1 MCFACSMSELFS
13 LSVHH
18 SEYFTDNPKKY
29 VGGKVDV
36 VDNCDPDSWSKTE
49 IKSIR
54 KEFGYTSVSRIW
66 YKMLGGDLEKANF
79 HLIVDDDDAM
89 FMTDLMIGHEEIH
102 VFLEHLVDNPILVDE
117 GEHVGADVQPL
128 AVE

>member
-1 MCFACSMSELFS
+1 MSELFS

-18 SEYFTDNPKKY
+18 GGYFTDDPRKY
-29 VGGKVDV
+29 VGGIVDI
-36 VDNCDPDSWSKTE
+36 VDNCDPDRWSKTE
-49 IKSIR
+49 IESIC
-54 KEFGYTSVSRIW
+54 KDFGYTSVSKIW
-66 YKMLGGDLEKANF
+66 YKMPGSDLKRANF

-89 FMTDLMIGHEEIH
+89 FMTDLVIGHEEIH
-102 VFLEHLVDNPILVDE
+102 VFLEHPVDNPILVDE

>member
-13 LSVHH
+13 LFMHH
-18 SEYFTDNPKKY
+18 GGYFTDNPRKH

-36 VDNCDPDSWSKTE
+36 VDNCDPDKWSKTE
-49 IKSIR
+49 IEGICR
-54 KEFGYTSVSRIW
+54 EFGYTSVSGIW
-66 YKMLGGDLEKANF
+66 YKILGNDLERVNF

-89 FMTDLMIGHEEIH
+89 FMTDLVIAHEEIH

-117 GEHVGADVQPL
+117 GQHIGADV
-128 AVE
+128 